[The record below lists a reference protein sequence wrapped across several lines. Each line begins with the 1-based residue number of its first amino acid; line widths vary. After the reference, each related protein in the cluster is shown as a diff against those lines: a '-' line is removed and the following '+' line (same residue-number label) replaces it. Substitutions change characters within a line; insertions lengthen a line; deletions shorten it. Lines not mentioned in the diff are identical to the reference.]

1 MYPRKK
7 TTLLIAALVFSI
19 IPARGFSAELKK
31 TTENL
36 VQKLQNGKAKIS
48 LNKKSIL
55 DENDNIVASETSPPK
70 ADNKTSGAGSITP
83 NKSGSTAPADLVNCS
98 FKCSITTRHCYADS
112 YGSIVCINMCDKET
126 LRCE

>member
-1 MYPRKK
+1 MYPRKRI
-7 TTLLIAALVFSI
+7 TLLVAAFVFSI

-36 VQKLQNGKAKIS
+36 VLKLQNGKAKIS

-70 ADNKTSGAGSITP
+70 ADNKTSGASITP
-83 NKSGSTAPADLVNCS
+83 NKSGSTAPPDVVNCS
-98 FKCSITTRHCYADS
+98 FKCSIITRHCYADS
-112 YGSIVCINMCDKET
+112 YGSIVCINICDKET
-126 LRCE
+126 LRCD